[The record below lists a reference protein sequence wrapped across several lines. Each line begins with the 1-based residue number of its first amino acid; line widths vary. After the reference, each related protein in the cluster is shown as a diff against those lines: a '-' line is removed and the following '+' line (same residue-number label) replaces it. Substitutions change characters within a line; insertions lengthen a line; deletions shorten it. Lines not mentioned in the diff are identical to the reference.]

1 MLKNSS
7 MSPTETNSC
16 AKSIRTLRSEMIDNG
31 WVKDWTLTESI
42 RFTSPS
48 TAASALI
55 GGSQNGLIM
64 WLNDD
69 GVQLK
74 DLQ

>member
-1 MLKNSS
+1 MLKGSD

-16 AKSIRTLRSEMIDNG
+16 SNSIKTLRAEMIDNG
-31 WVKDWTLTESI
+31 WVEDWTLTESV

-48 TAASALI
+48 LAASALL
-55 GGSQNGLIM
+55 GGNQNGLIM

>member
-1 MLKNSS
+1 MLKGSG

-16 AKSIRTLRSEMIDNG
+16 ANSIKTLRTQMIDNG
-31 WVKDWTLTESI
+31 WVEDWTLTESI

-48 TAASALI
+48 MAAAALI
-55 GGSQNGLIM
+55 GGNQNGLIM